1 MGASAVRGNGSSGSS
16 KACFGYLILEEYPE
30 RVWCS
35 CSWISCC
42 QSAASEPW
50 DALGGA
56 ERTRTTRASLLSP
69 CVRLKAWHFP
79 CSSRWPSS
87 NCPVPR
93 ISESFSMLNDD
104 GMFSSGGVCRLELLF
119 CLSSGCFGVKAVFWT
134 QINWT
139 CTKGGLGFS
148 VTLCVD
154 QFTVCMHCFH
164 LCRLSSGEPF
174 KFW

>member
-1 MGASAVRGNGSSGSS
+1 MGAATVCGNSSSGSS
-16 KACFGYLILEEYPE
+16 KACFGYLILEEYPK

-50 DALGGA
+50 DALGGS

-79 CSSRWPSS
+79 FSTQAEWKLSSAEDIHELP
-87 NCPVPR
+87 CYMMMGC
-93 ISESFSMLNDD
+93 FLL
-104 GMFSSGGVCRLELLF
+104 GVCTLELLVCF
-119 CLSSGCFGVKAVFWT
+119 SSGCFGVKVVFWT
-134 QINWT
+134 QMNWT
-139 CTKGGLGFS
+139 TKEGLGFS

-174 KFW
+174 W